1 MGFGKKKAPPSRTEV
16 FPVKT
21 SALQQ
26 FRRSVVAVLLRVR
39 EQQRLLWEDI
49 LVTAAVF
56 FAVAATGKIAFDSAG
71 TIVLVKIAISVAIRT
86 HRGGKR
92 FWDPAID
99 FYEERKLRMAKI
111 IRRATAVDRRRDMRS
126 REQLNHDF
134 QVECLWLIANYVRS
148 CRGDLVGQTIF
159 ANLIVIDP
167 DDPAF
172 LKVIARDR
180 EGETYARP
188 VPSRS
193 PRIGRF
199 VNICFEPGGKT
210 CEVDDLEALCELEH
224 PMEYKSIVGLPITE
238 PDGNVIGVVSID
250 SSNSY
255 DFVGYADILAVGL
268 QPYLELLRPTLR
280 GWN

>member
-16 FPVKT
+16 FPVK
-21 SALQQ
+21 SGALQR
-26 FRRSVVAVLLRVR
+26 FRRSVVALIHRIR
-39 EQQRLLWEDI
+39 EQQKLLLEDI
-49 LVTAAVF
+49 LITGVVFSGAVL
-56 FAVAATGKIAFDSAG
+56 TGRIALDAAG
-71 TIVLVKIAISVAIRT
+71 TIVLAKIAISLAIRT
-86 HRGGKR
+86 HRGSKR
-92 FWDPAID
+92 FWDPAVD

-111 IRRATAVDRRRDMRS
+111 VRKATAVDRRREMRS
-126 REQLNHDF
+126 REHENHDY

-148 CRGDLVGQTIF
+148 CRGDLVGHSIF

-167 DDPAF
+167 EDSTL

-188 VPSRS
+188 VPQRSSRS
-193 PRIGRF
+193 AKF
-199 VNICFEPGGKT
+199 VNVCFEPGGKT
-210 CEVDDLEALCELEH
+210 CEVDDLEALCEKGQTF
-224 PMEYKSIVGLPITE
+224 EYRSIVGLPVTE
-238 PDGNVIGVVSID
+238 PDGTVIAVVSID